1 MIKYKSMSQS
11 ELAFHAGVNRRTL
24 YRWLKKHKRKLLALG
39 VVPYAKTLPPAAV
52 RYICETFC
60 IDID

>member
-1 MIKYKSMSQS
+1 MTKYKSMSQS
-11 ELAFHAGVNRRTL
+11 ELANCAGVNRRTL
-24 YRWLKKHKRKLLALG
+24 FRWLLKHKKQLVALG
-39 VVPYAKTLPPAAV
+39 VVPNAKTLPPAAV